1 MIESYEK
8 ISSYKFYKQIILI
21 LFISVFSFSEFDSDA
36 KQNEDSLAISDVI
49 QIKPVFDDNLDSLL
63 NLWYVQQSTVAE
75 DLVSD
80 SLFADS
86 LHTSIP
92 DSVYINRLSRI
103 PSVFKLTYNPVV
115 RKYIEMYT
123 QQKRDRVQ
131 VMLGLAEY
139 YFPIFDDIFDYYGIP
154 NEIKYMSV
162 IESALNPRARS
173 RTRAIGLW
181 QFMYG
186 TGKRYGLT
194 INSLVD
200 ERRDPIKATH
210 AAAQFSKDLYQIF
223 GDWQLVVAAYN
234 CGPGN
239 VNKAIRRAGGKKDF
253 WDIYRYLPRETRGHV
268 PAFIAAV
275 YTMTYY
281 KEHNLIPLPITV
293 PLRIDTI
300 MINRELHLKQVAD
313 VLKIPLIQ
321 LRDMNPE
328 YIQDIIP
335 AKGNLIYPLTI
346 PVEYA
351 TKFIDLQDS
360 IYSYKDSLY
369 FNSKQLLKSPNYNT
383 YKGAGIKPSGNYIVV
398 YYTVKPNESLG
409 LIAEWFDCRIND
421 LMDWNDLYNYRIR
434 AGQKLV
440 VYVPRKSV
448 TYYQQINDMTLNEKQ
463 QLKNKGTAST
473 VQQPQKNTSQSQVN
487 TGNFVYYIV
496 KQGDTLWDIAKQ
508 YPGISGEDIRR
519 WNNLSENAMIIPGQK
534 IKIKIM

>member
-1 MIESYEK
+1 MKEFCKK
-8 ISSYKFYKQIILI
+8 ISENKFYTIFLLI
-21 LFISVFSFSEFDSDA
+21 LFISGFSYLGFDSDA
-36 KQNEDSLAISDVI
+36 KQNEDSVAINDVN

-63 NLWYVQQSTVAE
+63 NLWYVQQSTVVE

-80 SLFADS
+80 SLFADT
-86 LHTSIP
+86 LYNSIP

-103 PSVFKLTYNPVV
+103 PSIFKLTYNPVV

-239 VNKAIRRAGGKKDF
+239 VNKAIRRAGGKRDF

-281 KEHNLIPLPITV
+281 KEHNLIPLPISM
-293 PLRIDTI
+293 PLRTDTI
-300 MINRELHLKQVAD
+300 LINHKLHLKQVAD
-313 VLKIPLIQ
+313 VLKISLNQ
-321 LRDMNPE
+321 LRDMNPQ

-335 AKGNLIYPLTI
+335 AKGSLIYPLTI

-369 FNSKQLLKSPNYNT
+369 FNSKLLLKFPNYTT
-383 YKGAGIKPSGNYIVV
+383 YRGGGIKPSGNYAIV
-398 YYTVKPNESLG
+398 YYTVKSGESLG

-421 LMDWNDLYNYRIR
+421 LMDWNDLYSYRIR
-434 AGQKLV
+434 AGQKLII
-440 VYVPRKSV
+440 YVPRKSL
-448 TYYQQINDMTLNEKQ
+448 TYYQQINDMTFNEKQ
-463 QLKNKGTAST
+463 QLKNKGTASV
-473 VQQPQKNTSQSQVN
+473 VQQTQKNTSQIQDN
-487 TGNFVYYIV
+487 TGNFIYYIV

-508 YPGISGEDIRR
+508 YPGISGDDIRR
-519 WNNLSENAMIIPGQK
+519 WNNLSENAMIVPGQK
-534 IKIKIM
+534 IKIKVI